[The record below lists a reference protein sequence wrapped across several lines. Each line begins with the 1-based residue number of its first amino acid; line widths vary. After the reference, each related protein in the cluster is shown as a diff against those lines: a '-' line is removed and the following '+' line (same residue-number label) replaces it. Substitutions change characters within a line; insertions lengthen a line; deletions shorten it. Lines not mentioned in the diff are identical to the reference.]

1 MVFNKVFIVLVKLSS
16 PVARTLPDHFWGF
29 DGSKLVTILFIIIIC
44 FVSGLIFRSTG
55 LRKMMGKLEIN
66 FLSFMPGYT
75 LVKSIT
81 ADAIGEKVENKLTS
95 VLVKDGDSW
104 RIGFLVEEGGE
115 MCTIFLPEAPR
126 HDSGEV
132 KIVPAAMVRKINM
145 PSNKVAQSLKN
156 FGIGALDWLKEK

>member
-1 MVFNKVFIVLVKLSS
+1 
-16 PVARTLPDHFWGF
+16 
-29 DGSKLVTILFIIIIC
+29 
-44 FVSGLIFRSTG
+44 
-55 LRKMMGKLEIN
+55 
-66 FLSFMPGYT
+66 MPGYT